1 MNNYI
6 KRHNDDMKENVLLYT
21 NFTVCIDS
29 ASYYVPVSF
38 AFLFIILLHTYVH
51 TLILH

>member
-6 KRHNDDMKENVLLYT
+6 KRHNDDMKENVLLYA
-21 NFTVCIDS
+21 NTVCIDS

-38 AFLFIILLHTYVH
+38 AFLFIILLHMYVH